1 MNIQDINDQLTRVH
15 IRLMNHPETRMYSSV
30 ILLGKNEV
38 VDTPDCPTAYTDGIN
53 KKYGAEFCS
62 KLSTAELGGL
72 VLHENGHVLLKHLP
86 RHRDLMKEDPQLA
99 NIAMDYVVN
108 LLIDAIRDKSVAVL
122 PKGAL
127 LDHEF
132 KGHSVR
138 EVYEILRQ
146 REKSQ
151 PKPKPGEGQ
160 GQGQSGQGGGRPQPL
175 DVHDFD
181 KVQEATPEQ
190 LKEISDAVDKCLHQM
205 GIHAGRM
212 GDEVP
217 REIKEIMAPEVD
229 WVEATREFVSEHAWG
244 RDDSTWRKFK
254 RKHLPDEIY
263 LPDVHSESIDELIVA
278 CDLSGSVTGD
288 VEKKLL
294 SEVAHVAQT
303 CQPKRLRVL
312 WWDTKVRSEQVFED
326 NFDQIVSLLRPMGG
340 GGTTV
345 SCVSQYMVQ
354 NGIDPDCLVVLTDGY
369 VETDVKWEIA
379 NVPTLWLVT
388 LNNDFVPP
396 SGIKVRVNS

>member
-1 MNIQDINDQLTRVH
+1 MNIQDINDELTRVH

-38 VDTPDCPTAYTDGIN
+38 TDSPECKTAYTDGIN

-72 VLHENGHVLLKHLP
+72 VLHENIHILLKHLP
-86 RHRDLMKEDPQLA
+86 RHRDLMKEDPRLA
-99 NIAMDYVVN
+99 NIAMDYVDN

-122 PKGAL
+122 PKGGL
-127 LDHEF
+127 LDHRF

-138 EVYEILRQ
+138 EVYEILR
-146 REKSQ
+146 RES
-151 PKPKPGEGQ
+151 
-160 GQGQSGQGGGRPQPL
+160 QSGNGGGSGSGGSGGDGLGEPL
-175 DVHDFD
+175 DIHDFD
-181 KVQEATPEQ
+181 KLMDATPEQ
-190 LKEISDAVDKCLHQM
+190 VKEISDAVDKCLHQM
-205 GIHAGRM
+205 GLHAGRT

-229 WVEATREFVSEHAWG
+229 WLEATREFVSEHAWG

-263 LPDVHSESIDELIVA
+263 LPDVHSESIDELVVA
-278 CDLSGSVTGD
+278 CDLSGSVHGD
-288 VEKKLL
+288 IEKKLL
-294 SEVAHVAQT
+294 SEVAHVAQA

-312 WWDTKVRSEQVFED
+312 WWDTEVRSEQVFED
-326 NFDQIVSLLRPMGG
+326 NFDQIVTLLRPQGG
-340 GGTTV
+340 GGTYV
-345 SCVSQYMVQ
+345 SCVSKYMTD
-354 NGIDPDCLVVLTDGY
+354 NNIKPDCLVVLTDGY
-369 VETDVKWEIA
+369 VEQELTWEIT
-379 NVPTLWLVT
+379 NTPTLWLVT
-388 LNNDFVPP
+388 LNNEFVPP